1 MICQNGMNLVCSQ
14 DCKYAF
20 STLQYAAVAVAALGG
35 TSAAAVAA
43 AAAAAASSP
52 FLNGSLLIN
61 SLLSGGVAA
70 DLTKS
75 GAPHVPNAPLIYPAA
90 FSTPALSAGGI
101 TSRLSQQQH
110 SPSAGIPSL
119 AAAAEEGTVAA
130 VVLGSGKTKSS
141 SIADLRLKAKR
152 HQEAIL
158 RGLSTSDDLGC

>member
-1 MICQNGMNLVCSQ
+1 MNLVCSQ

-52 FLNGSLLIN
+52 YLNGSLLIN
-61 SLLSGGVAA
+61 SLLGGGVAA

-101 TSRLSQQQH
+101 TSRLSQQQQQQH